1 MALDGTWL
9 RPGSPPVLGG
19 PDSHSSVHPSTVPIT
34 TPLPTVHG
42 RSSSRLSVHPSAR
55 VTASQFAA
63 GCCDVGAENPAPRQT
78 PGPERNETTGCPVLA
93 ASTPPA
99 PPPRPAADP
108 APSGSRRGESRRP
121 SNSADGPPR
130 PRALRGQP
138 MARGAGSEARGGAA
152 RPPPSCW
159 RGHNRTE
166 AQRAGLRPQVRR
178 RRPGRG
184 AGAPGRLLPAVG
196 ARPGREA
203 CTGLSGGL
211 PRSRGA
217 GLRASGSGLPSGF
230 SGGQGPP
237 A

>member
-1 MALDGTWL
+1 MLARKIPHPDKPPGRKETR
-9 RPGSPPVLGG
+9 RPAVQSAGG
-19 PDSHSSVHPSTVPIT
+19 QH
-34 TPLPTVHG
+34 
-42 RSSSRLSVHPSAR
+42 
-55 VTASQFAA
+55 ASCA
-63 GCCDVGAENPAPRQT
+63 
-78 PGPERNETTGCPVLA
+78 
-93 ASTPPA
+93 
-99 PPPRPAADP
+99 PPRPAADP